1 MVFFFLKIATQIIL
15 ALGNKKI
22 CFLSRLALC
31 SHFFNGKSLHISI
44 LVDREGKWVKGP
56 GISFVPT

>member
-44 LVDREGKWVKGP
+44 LVDKEGNG
-56 GISFVPT
+56 